1 MITLIKKDFNIRIYL
16 IPLAVGIAISLLIT
30 IMKIIK
36 SKNTV
41 QSVGGDG
48 YYWLQAPKVSYELK
62 LNEEV
67 KIPIKI
73 CTPNEFLL
81 EEIKKEMSNK
91 IFDKNIIELS
101 NAEKKELDEAFS
113 TFLTVKKSLNYQTH
127 DIEIEVKQEEK
138 ILEINEFFID
148 ENTKTYS
155 IKALKNGNAVIW
167 FYIGDDISTCV
178 FISVEEEDADWIS
191 YSDRRTFII
200 SRFVLKTCLSE
211 MEGKNQLWKKI
222 FVSIL

>member
-1 MITLIKKDFNIRIYL
+1 MITLIKKDFDIRIYL
-16 IPLAVGIAISLLIT
+16 IPLIVGIAISLLIT
-30 IMKIIK
+30 IMKIIE

-48 YYWLQAPKVSYELK
+48 YYWLQAPKGSYELK

-101 NAEKKELDEAFS
+101 NTEKKELDEAFS

-127 DIEIEVKQEEK
+127 DIRIKIEQEEK

-191 YSDRRTFII
+191 
-200 SRFVLKTCLSE
+200 
-211 MEGKNQLWKKI
+211 
-222 FVSIL
+222 

>member
-1 MITLIKKDFNIRIYL
+1 MITLIKKDFDIRIYL
-16 IPLAVGIAISLLIT
+16 IPLTVGIAIFLLIT
-30 IMKIIK
+30 IMKIIE

-48 YYWLQAPKVSYELK
+48 YYWLQAPKGSYELK

-73 CTPNEFLL
+73 CTPDEFLL

-101 NAEKKELDEAFS
+101 NTEKKELDEAFS

-127 DIEIEVKQEEK
+127 DIRIKIEQEEK
-138 ILEINEFFID
+138 ILEIINEFFID
-148 ENTKTYS
+148 ENTKTYP

-200 SRFVLKTCLSE
+200 SRFVLKNLSKWN
-211 MEGKNQLWKKI
+211 GRKI
-222 FVSIL
+222 NYEKFL

>member
-1 MITLIKKDFNIRIYL
+1 MITLIKKDFDIRIYL
-16 IPLAVGIAISLLIT
+16 IPLIVGIAISLLTT
-30 IMKIIK
+30 IMKIIE

-48 YYWLQAPKVSYELK
+48 YYWLQAPKGSYELK

-101 NAEKKELDEAFS
+101 NTEKKELDEAFS
-113 TFLTVKKSLNYQTH
+113 TFLNVKKSLNYQTH
-127 DIEIEVKQEEK
+127 DIRIKIEQEEQ
-138 ILEINEFFID
+138 ILEIINEFFID

-178 FISVEEEDADWIS
+178 FISVEEEDAD
-191 YSDRRTFII
+191 
-200 SRFVLKTCLSE
+200 
-211 MEGKNQLWKKI
+211 
-222 FVSIL
+222 